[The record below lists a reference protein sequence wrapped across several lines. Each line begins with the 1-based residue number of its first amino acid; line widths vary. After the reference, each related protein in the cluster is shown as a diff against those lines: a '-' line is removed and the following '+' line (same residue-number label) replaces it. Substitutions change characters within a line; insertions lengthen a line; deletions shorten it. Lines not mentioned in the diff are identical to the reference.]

1 MTQTPFKPFNAEEKF
16 DPIQSSGE
24 GLIKSAKENQD
35 AFLASIVK
43 RNADLF
49 KYELE
54 EATRKDQR
62 LNKLAE
68 LSQTAA
74 KVAKPILEAQTNEKY
89 MEGAE
94 AWYNASAKNQDILQ
108 AEFDA
113 EEDIDIEED
122 TVHGNIVEKSYKDK
136 QIDIFLKEELSNLSK
151 RQQTGFLRAMYQD
164 RAEQYPMFLQQN
176 STIPVQIQL
185 PDGTFVERTL
195 EEAKDPN
202 EYRQIEQRLYR
213 AYIRPFA
220 THEQAGVN
228 KYLYEKMREHNK
240 AHYEQWYQKT
250 KKVKEDRDEEKAVD
264 TVLSSP
270 ELGKE
275 LEAFYN
281 KYEKKYGGPQKVREF
296 INGKII
302 EEMKAGN
309 FTVDDLK
316 ELGDYEIESR
326 DGRGKV
332 KFKDLFKKDY
342 DKLEDELILAIK
354 SKADQLELDDAQDL
368 ENYIEARDKFETRAM
383 DPDKPVSAAAI
394 DEMQLTL
401 RTLHPEGKESEKL
414 KQIKKDLTIDA
425 RTLKKEKD
433 KALELAKKSK
443 LTTKVLREEFS
454 YQIYTDGTLINIA
467 QQQDQLFG
475 NEKYKTHTKAIEALV
490 APYIR
495 INPDKLDTAS
505 VLLIGQLKRDYN
517 TYLEEYQDAD
527 QAFNQVV
534 SDFNTKW
541 NTEENKTNGT
551 YNLSTLGVNPE
562 GYEKRPEYLSTFI
575 KLELGDL
582 TKQGTVF
589 TQEELE
595 KLGSD
600 PDKWSE
606 VPIKAKLAA
615 AIFGIDPIDVFNL
628 QREAAGLDPIP
639 KKGALEAA
647 EAIAPDVKTLI
658 CRHNTHDRS
667 SRCWGTTGKD
677 NTEIIP
683 EEKKEEIDEISQT
696 NNIPFAK
703 AAAFS
708 DVTQTNPLIVDY
720 SNIPDQYMTQFW
732 SSVYKYSGGKD
743 KEALT
748 NLIRPTLANSYGDK
762 TNT

>member
-16 DPIQSSGE
+16 DPIESSGE

-62 LNKLAE
+62 FNKLAQ
-68 LSQTAA
+68 LSETAA

-113 EEDIDIEED
+113 EEDIDIQED
-122 TVHGNIVEKSYKDK
+122 TIHGNIVEKSYKDK

-220 THEQAGVN
+220 THDQAGVN

-240 AHYEQWYQKT
+240 DHYEQWYQKT
-250 KKVKEDRDEEKAVD
+250 KKVKEDRDEEKAVN

-302 EEMKAGN
+302 EEIKAGN

-316 ELGDYEIESR
+316 KLGDYEIESR

-433 KALELAKKSK
+433 KVLELASQEK
-443 LTTKVLREEFS
+443 LTTQKLREFS
-454 YQIYTDGTLINIA
+454 YQIYTDGKLIQIA
-467 QQQDQLFG
+467 QEQDKLYA
-475 NEKYKTHTKAIEALV
+475 NTHYKEHKAAIKAAVEKYQRGL
-490 APYIR
+490 
-495 INPDKLDTAS
+495 NPDGIDEGAILLTAKLQKDYVRYLKEVENPQQALQL
-505 VLLIGQLKRDYN
+505 VL
-517 TYLEEYQDAD
+517 
-527 QAFNQVV
+527 
-534 SDFNTKW
+534 SDFN
-541 NTEENKTNGT
+541 ENWAN
-551 YNLSTLGVNPE
+551 NR
-562 GYEKRPEYLSTFI
+562 EKDGSY
-575 KLELGDL
+575 KLEQLGINLKRYKKIDATKIQKLKHSDL
-582 TKQGTVF
+582 NQKGSVF
-589 TQEELE
+589 TQAQLE

-600 PDKWSE
+600 PNEWTD
-606 VPIKAKLAA
+606 VPIEAKVVGSL
-615 AIFGIDPIDVFNL
+615 FGLTPIQVINF
-628 QREAAGLDPIP
+628 QREAYGLEPLSGTT
-639 KKGALEAA
+639 KALEAV
-647 EAIAPDVKTLI
+647 EESIQPDVQKLI
-658 CRHNTHDRS
+658 CRYNTHDRS

-677 NTEIIP
+677 NTEIVP
-683 EEKKEEIDEISQT
+683 EEKKEEIDEISQ
-696 NNIPFAK
+696 
-703 AAAFS
+703 
-708 DVTQTNPLIVDY
+708 
-720 SNIPDQYMTQFW
+720 
-732 SSVYKYSGGKD
+732 
-743 KEALT
+743 
-748 NLIRPTLANSYGDK
+748 AN
-762 TNT
+762 

>member
-270 ELGKE
+270 DIGKE
-275 LEAFYN
+275 LVAFYN

-425 RTLKKEKD
+425 KTLKKERD
-433 KALELAKKSK
+433 KVLELASQEK
-443 LTTKVLREEFS
+443 LTTQKLREFS
-454 YQIYTDGTLINIA
+454 YQIYTDGKLIQIA
-467 QQQDQLFG
+467 QEQDKLYA
-475 NEKYKTHTKAIEALV
+475 NTHYKEHKASIKAAVEKYQ
-490 APYIR
+490 R
-495 INPDKLDTAS
+495 QINPDGIDESAILLTAKLQKDYVRYLKEVENPQQALQL
-505 VLLIGQLKRDYN
+505 VL
-517 TYLEEYQDAD
+517 
-527 QAFNQVV
+527 
-534 SDFNTKW
+534 SDF
-541 NTEENKTNGT
+541 ETNWAPKRTLTGR
-551 YNLSTLGVNPE
+551 YDLKELGVDLE
-562 GYEKRPEYLSTFI
+562 RYQKIDATKI
-575 KLELGDL
+575 QKLKHSDL
-582 TKQGTVF
+582 NQKGSVF
-589 TQEELE
+589 TQAQLE

-600 PDKWSE
+600 PNEWTD
-606 VPIKAKLAA
+606 VPIEAKVVGSL
-615 AIFGIDPIDVFNL
+615 FGLTPIQVINF
-628 QREAAGLDPIP
+628 QREAYGLEPLSGTT
-639 KKGALEAA
+639 KALEAV
-647 EAIAPDVKTLI
+647 EASIQPDVQKLI
-658 CRHNTHDRS
+658 CRYNTHDRS

-677 NTEIIP
+677 NTEIVP
-683 EEKKEEIDEISQT
+683 EEKKEEIDEISQA

-708 DVTQTNPLIVDY
+708 DVTQSNPLVIDY
-720 SNIPDQYMTQFW
+720 SDIPDQYMTQFW

>member
-62 LNKLAE
+62 FNKLAE

-270 ELGKE
+270 DIGKE
-275 LEAFYN
+275 LVAFYN

-296 INGKII
+296 INEKII

-316 ELGDYEIESR
+316 ELGETPVPPR
-326 DGRGKV
+326 DGSAKE
-332 KFKDLFKKDY
+332 KPFKEVFKKDY
-342 DKLEDELILAIK
+342 DKLEDELIKAIK

-425 RTLKKEKD
+425 KTLKKERD
-433 KALELAKKSK
+433 KVLEFASQEK
-443 LTTKVLREEFS
+443 LTTQKLREFS
-454 YQIYTDGTLINIA
+454 YQIYTDGKLIQIA
-467 QQQDQLFG
+467 QEQDKLYA
-475 NEKYKTHTKAIEALV
+475 NTHYKEHKASIKAAVEKYQ
-490 APYIR
+490 R
-495 INPDKLDTAS
+495 QINPDGIDESAILLTAKLQKDYVRYLKEVENPQQALQL
-505 VLLIGQLKRDYN
+505 VL
-517 TYLEEYQDAD
+517 
-527 QAFNQVV
+527 
-534 SDFNTKW
+534 SDF
-541 NTEENKTNGT
+541 ETNWAPKRTLTGR
-551 YNLSTLGVNPE
+551 YDLKELGVDLE
-562 GYEKRPEYLSTFI
+562 RYQKIDATKI
-575 KLELGDL
+575 QKLKHSDL
-582 TKQGTVF
+582 NQKGSVF
-589 TQEELE
+589 TQAQLE

-600 PDKWSE
+600 PNEWTD
-606 VPIKAKLAA
+606 VPIEAKVVGSL
-615 AIFGIDPIDVFNL
+615 FGLTPIQVINF
-628 QREAAGLDPIP
+628 QREAYGLEPLSGTT
-639 KKGALEAA
+639 KALEAV
-647 EAIAPDVKTLI
+647 EASIQPDVQKLI
-658 CRHNTHDRS
+658 CRYNTHDRS

-677 NTEIIP
+677 NTEIVP
-683 EEKKEEIDEISQT
+683 EEKKEEIDEISQA

-708 DVTQTNPLIVDY
+708 DVTQSNPLVIDY
-720 SNIPDQYMTQFW
+720 SDIPDQYMTQFW

>member
-270 ELGKE
+270 DIGKE
-275 LEAFYN
+275 LVAFYN

-316 ELGDYEIESR
+316 ELGETPVPPR
-326 DGRGKV
+326 DGSAKE
-332 KFKDLFKKDY
+332 KPFKEVFKKDY
-342 DKLEDELILAIK
+342 DKLEDELIKAIK

-425 RTLKKEKD
+425 KTLKKERD
-433 KALELAKKSK
+433 KVLELASQEK
-443 LTTKVLREEFS
+443 LTTQKLREFS
-454 YQIYTDGTLINIA
+454 YQIYTDGKLIQIA
-467 QQQDQLFG
+467 QEQDKLYA
-475 NEKYKTHTKAIEALV
+475 NTHYKEHKASIKAAVEKYQ
-490 APYIR
+490 R
-495 INPDKLDTAS
+495 QINPDGIDESAILLTAKLQKDYVRYLKEVENPQQALQL
-505 VLLIGQLKRDYN
+505 VL
-517 TYLEEYQDAD
+517 
-527 QAFNQVV
+527 
-534 SDFNTKW
+534 SDF
-541 NTEENKTNGT
+541 ETNWAPKRTLTGR
-551 YNLSTLGVNPE
+551 YDLKELGVDLE
-562 GYEKRPEYLSTFI
+562 RYQKIDATKI
-575 KLELGDL
+575 QKLKHSDL
-582 TKQGTVF
+582 NQKGSVF
-589 TQEELE
+589 TQAQLE

-600 PDKWSE
+600 PNEWTD
-606 VPIKAKLAA
+606 VPIEAKVVGSL
-615 AIFGIDPIDVFNL
+615 FGLTPIQVINF
-628 QREAAGLDPIP
+628 QREAYGLEPLSGTT
-639 KKGALEAA
+639 KALEAV
-647 EAIAPDVKTLI
+647 EASIQPDVQKLI
-658 CRHNTHDRS
+658 CRYNTHDRS

-677 NTEIIP
+677 NTEIVP
-683 EEKKEEIDEISQT
+683 EEKKEEIDEISQA

-708 DVTQTNPLIVDY
+708 DVTQSNPLVIDY
-720 SNIPDQYMTQFW
+720 SDIPDQYMTQFW